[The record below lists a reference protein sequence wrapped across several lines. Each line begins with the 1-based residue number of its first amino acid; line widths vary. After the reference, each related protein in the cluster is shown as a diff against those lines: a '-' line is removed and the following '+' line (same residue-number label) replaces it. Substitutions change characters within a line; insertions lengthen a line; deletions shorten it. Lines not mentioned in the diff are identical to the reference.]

1 MYDVFTSQTGTIFG
15 KEFPSVEL
23 AEKYALTLG
32 IEAQIFKV
40 GDPFTVVKNVFPIRF
55 EDVDQSVLD
64 AEDLLDRYPNSI
76 EQLDILKKDYLGIE
90 VDK

>member
-15 KEFPSVEL
+15 KQFATVAL
-23 AEKYALTLG
+23 AEKYARTLG
-32 IEAQIFKV
+32 IDAQIFKV
-40 GDPFTVVKNVFPIRF
+40 GDPFTLVKYVYAVQY

-64 AEDLLDRYPNSI
+64 AEDLLDQYPNSI